1 MKKIGT
7 TLSGTVIVEMTA
19 VQYDAL
25 AQIHAPAPPPSTP
38 PVTAKPEVVAEVAQM
53 SPTDRVAFVRER
65 ISKLRPKKKE
75 GVVRSITAMFQ
86 FTGGIDDREIQRVI
100 AALQKSKFFAIDGEG
115 RVTYTEA

>member
-25 AQIHAPAPPPSTP
+25 AQIHAPAAAPSTP
-38 PVTAKPEVVAEVAQM
+38 PVTAKAEVLAEVAQM
-53 SPTDRVAFVRER
+53 SPADRVAFVRER

-75 GVVRSITAMFQ
+75 GVVRSIAAMFQ
-86 FTGGIDDREIQRVI
+86 FTGGIEEREVSRVI
-100 AALQKSKFFAIDGEG
+100 VALQKMKFFYIDADG